1 MLHTYHVS
9 VPSCDMCVFL
19 DCIQENLSLM
29 GAYCMTYDQRAVPD
43 ICDRYSRKRV
53 CSSYAK
59 LHVTCDVFLEQ
70 IVNSTS

>member
-1 MLHTYHVS
+1 
-9 VPSCDMCVFL
+9 
-19 DCIQENLSLM
+19 M